1 MKANLSYT
9 RTERIYIGDKKARKW
24 KIALISRVLSSFL
37 NYALI
42 CIDPDKVVDYISNKY
57 YLCNMK
63 TTVFKFRSFGE
74 NLGAR
79 GLGEK
84 VRQDLI
90 ATIESSECVIL
101 DFEGVNVVSNS
112 FADECIAKL
121 IPILGFNK
129 LKQKTTFRNINDF
142 ARKNV
147 LIALRRRLS
156 LICSE

>member
-1 MKANLSYT
+1 MKV
-9 RTERIYIGDKKARKW
+9 RE
-24 KIALISRVLSSFL
+24 
-37 NYALI
+37 
-42 CIDPDKVVDYISNKY
+42 VVTYKGYFDEF
-57 YLCNMK
+57 
-63 TTVFKFRSFGE
+63 FKQQPQ
-74 NLGAR
+74 
-79 GLGEK
+79 K

-156 LICSE
+156 IICSE

>member
-1 MKANLSYT
+1 
-9 RTERIYIGDKKARKW
+9 
-24 KIALISRVLSSFL
+24 
-37 NYALI
+37 
-42 CIDPDKVVDYISNKY
+42 
-57 YLCNMK
+57 MK

-74 NLGAR
+74 NLGVR
-79 GLGEK
+79 VLGEK
-84 VRQDLI
+84 VRQ
-90 ATIESSECVIL
+90 

-156 LICSE
+156 IICSE

>member
-1 MKANLSYT
+1 
-9 RTERIYIGDKKARKW
+9 
-24 KIALISRVLSSFL
+24 
-37 NYALI
+37 
-42 CIDPDKVVDYISNKY
+42 
-57 YLCNMK
+57 MK

-74 NLGAR
+74 NLGVR
-79 GLGEK
+79 VLGEK

-121 IPILGFNK
+121 
-129 LKQKTTFRNINDF
+129 KQKTTFRNINDF

-156 LICSE
+156 IICSE

>member
-1 MKANLSYT
+1 
-9 RTERIYIGDKKARKW
+9 
-24 KIALISRVLSSFL
+24 
-37 NYALI
+37 
-42 CIDPDKVVDYISNKY
+42 
-57 YLCNMK
+57 MK
-63 TTVFKFRSFGE
+63 TAVFKFISFGE
-74 NLGAR
+74 NLGTR
-79 GLGEK
+79 ILGER

-90 ATIESSECVIL
+90 VAIESSECVVL

-121 IPILGFNK
+121 IPILGFDK

-156 LICSE
+156 VTCSE

>member
-1 MKANLSYT
+1 
-9 RTERIYIGDKKARKW
+9 
-24 KIALISRVLSSFL
+24 
-37 NYALI
+37 
-42 CIDPDKVVDYISNKY
+42 
-57 YLCNMK
+57 MK

-79 GLGEK
+79 VLGEK

-112 FADECIAKL
+112 CADECVAKL

-129 LKQKTTFRNINDF
+129 LTTFRNINDF

-156 LICSE
+156 IICSE

>member
-1 MKANLSYT
+1 
-9 RTERIYIGDKKARKW
+9 
-24 KIALISRVLSSFL
+24 
-37 NYALI
+37 
-42 CIDPDKVVDYISNKY
+42 
-57 YLCNMK
+57 MK

-79 GLGEK
+79 VLG
-84 VRQDLI
+84 
-90 ATIESSECVIL
+90 
-101 DFEGVNVVSNS
+101 EGVNVVSNS

-156 LICSE
+156 IICSE

>member
-1 MKANLSYT
+1 
-9 RTERIYIGDKKARKW
+9 
-24 KIALISRVLSSFL
+24 
-37 NYALI
+37 
-42 CIDPDKVVDYISNKY
+42 
-57 YLCNMK
+57 MK

-79 GLGEK
+79 VLGEK

-129 LKQKTTFRNINDF
+129 LKQKTTFRNINDI
-142 ARKNV
+142 AQKNV

-156 LICSE
+156 IICSE

>member
-1 MKANLSYT
+1 
-9 RTERIYIGDKKARKW
+9 
-24 KIALISRVLSSFL
+24 
-37 NYALI
+37 
-42 CIDPDKVVDYISNKY
+42 
-57 YLCNMK
+57 MK

-79 GLGEK
+79 VLGEK

-121 IPILGFNK
+121 IPILEFNK

-156 LICSE
+156 IICSE

>member
-1 MKANLSYT
+1 
-9 RTERIYIGDKKARKW
+9 
-24 KIALISRVLSSFL
+24 
-37 NYALI
+37 
-42 CIDPDKVVDYISNKY
+42 
-57 YLCNMK
+57 MK

-74 NLGAR
+74 NLGTR
-79 GLGEK
+79 VLGEK
-84 VRQDLI
+84 ARQDLI

-112 FADECIAKL
+112 FAEL
-121 IPILGFNK
+121 IPILGFDK

-156 LICSE
+156 VTCSE